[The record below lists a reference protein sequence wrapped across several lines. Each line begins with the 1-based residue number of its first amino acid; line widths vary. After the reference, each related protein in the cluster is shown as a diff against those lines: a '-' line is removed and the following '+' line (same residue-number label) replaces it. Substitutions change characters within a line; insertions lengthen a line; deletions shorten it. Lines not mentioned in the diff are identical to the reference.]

1 MFSQRCLLLF
11 CVVILFT
18 ACGGQR
24 PSPKTAQS
32 VSRSFFTSYGHKYKA
47 TPFAQKNIDKV
58 EINQIE
64 PVSYRVALVDAF
76 VGFKDG
82 HVGRTLVKMENKFPY
97 GWRILSWEM
106 LDYQ

>member
-1 MFSQRCLLLF
+1 MFSYRCLILS
-11 CVVILFT
+11 CVVIFAA

-24 PSPKTAQS
+24 PSPKTAQA
-32 VSRSFFTSYGHKYKA
+32 VSQSFFKTYGNKYKT
-47 TPFAQKNIDKV
+47 TPFAQKNIEKI

-82 HVGRTLVKMENKFPY
+82 HIGRTLVKMENRFPY
-97 GWRILSWEM
+97 GWRVLSWEM